1 MTILAYDEL
10 VHLIDTG
17 VIASGRHD
25 AVSGTSIDLH
35 LGPRILI
42 EADRRGASGE
52 IPVLDYRERTP
63 MHVEQHDMDDDGYVL
78 MPGQFVLAHSVER
91 FDVPLN
97 MSAML
102 RCKSSMG
109 RMGFEHLDAGW
120 VDPGFSGVLT
130 FEFVNVCQ
138 YHAIRIRPG
147 DPVGQLVW
155 HRHAAIDYDNSYR
168 ANGRYSGRD
177 SVAQACKRAGD

>member
-1 MTILAYDEL
+1 MTILAFDEL
-10 VHLIDTG
+10 IHLIDTG
-17 VIASGRHD
+17 VIANGRHA

-42 EADRRGASGE
+42 EADRKDILGRY
-52 IPVLDYRERTP
+52 PVLDYRERTP
-63 MHVEQHDMDDDGYVL
+63 MNVEQYDMDPEEGYVL
-78 MPGQFVLAHSVER
+78 MPGQFILAHSLEA

-120 VDPGFSGVLT
+120 VDPGFEGVLT

-138 YHAIRIRPG
+138 HHAIRIRPG

-155 HRHAAIDYDNSYR
+155 HRHAMIDYDKSYK
-168 ANGRYSGRD
+168 ANGRYSGRS
-177 SVAQACKRAGD
+177 SVAQACKGR